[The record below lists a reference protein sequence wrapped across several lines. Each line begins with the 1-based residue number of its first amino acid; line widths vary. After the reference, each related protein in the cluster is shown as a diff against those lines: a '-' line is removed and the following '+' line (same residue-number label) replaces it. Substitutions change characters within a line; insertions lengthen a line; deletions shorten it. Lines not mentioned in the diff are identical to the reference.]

1 MSAPGLKTHFKDYT
15 GNAESSMLSHC
26 TVFAHVMSVFQG
38 EPYLGTA
45 YAIMMC
51 YWDGIAHFI
60 MYLAMI
66 SRITD
71 RWVSGQVVSSSFVLL
86 SITKCLLQMT
96 S

>member
-1 MSAPGLKTHFKDYT
+1 M
-15 GNAESSMLSHC
+15 
-26 TVFAHVMSVFQG
+26 FQG

-60 MYLAMI
+60 MYLVMI

-71 RWVSGQVVSSSFVLL
+71 RWVAPGQAES
-86 SITKCLLQMT
+86 LQ
-96 S
+96 